1 MVSEMFCSLGCQVGE
16 KCLELPCDDDVAIY
30 LVLGFVR
37 PNRSSNS
44 HARDLEKIV
53 IQSIRVTRDTLA
65 VVSSSYPLPK
75 YKTPANAHILFTT
88 PCPRLYRYTLL
99 SLSPSKL
106 PHPLLSVNN
115 VIREFGL
122 GLFSL
127 ALVNFVASTVQ
138 HFLVVLLLPLSPLGL
153 FSLGAEVI
161 AEPLFDAYR
170 LSEMRP
176 LCSVSEK
183 Y

>member
-1 MVSEMFCSLGCQVGE
+1 MVPEMFCSLGCQVGE

-44 HARDLEKIV
+44 HERDIEKIV

-65 VVSSSYPLPK
+65 VVSSSYPVPK

-99 SLSPSKL
+99 SLSLSL
-106 PHPLLSVNN
+106 QAASSFTFCQQCHPR
-115 VIREFGL
+115 IR
-122 GLFSL
+122 SW
-127 ALVNFVASTVQ
+127 ALQ
-138 HFLVVLLLPLSPLGL
+138 PCP
-153 FSLGAEVI
+153 
-161 AEPLFDAYR
+161 R
-170 LSEMRP
+170 Q
-176 LCSVSEK
+176 LCSLYGPTFSGGPSSPTQSTRTLVSWG
-183 Y
+183 